1 MMPEEPMKVKDKL
14 KSIGWTEKEY
24 GELTGKKIRTIEDWR
39 YRRTPEK
46 INFVVIDLI
55 QMLQELGTEKEEI
68 FNECNHI
75 IKS

>member
-1 MMPEEPMKVKDKL
+1 MMSEEPMKVRDKL
-14 KSIGWTEKEY
+14 KSIGWTENEY
-24 GELTGKKIRTIEDWR
+24 GKLTGKKIRTIEDWR

-55 QMLQELGTEKEEI
+55 QMLQEFGTKKEEI
-68 FNECNHI
+68 FNKCNHI